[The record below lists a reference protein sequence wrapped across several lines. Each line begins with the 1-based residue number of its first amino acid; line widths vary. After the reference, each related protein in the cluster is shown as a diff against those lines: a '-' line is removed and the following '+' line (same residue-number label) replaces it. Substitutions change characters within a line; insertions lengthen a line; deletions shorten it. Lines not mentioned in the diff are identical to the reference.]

1 MIACVRYKDVEQIL
15 LREGFVC
22 LGVVE
27 DHIVFECRDRPDGKP
42 PYCSIHRPNPMDTIA
57 EISLI
62 ESFEAA
68 EIDIPNWDVVW
79 SD

>member
-22 LGVVE
+22 LGMVE
-27 DHIVFECRDRPDGKP
+27 DLVVFECRDRPGGKP
-42 PYCSIHRPNPMDTIA
+42 RFCSIHRPNPMDTIA
-57 EISLI
+57 ETSLI
-62 ESFEAA
+62 ESLEAA
-68 EIDIPNWDVVW
+68 EIEIPNWDVVW